1 MLAKLSFNYV
11 DIILLIIWIVAIIEG
26 LTKGLI
32 KQVFGI
38 LALILACYC
47 SYHFTGFAMDR
58 IVEWFGWNG
67 QGLRIVAFV
76 LTFVIVLII
85 VLILGH
91 LLDKLMKIVLL
102 GWLNRLTGAIFGWIK
117 WNILVVIIMYV
128 LNLIHAWVPFLPRG
142 IFAASRL
149 YKVIETFSSILLPYL
164 PFLD

>member
-1 MLAKLSFNYV
+1 MAKLSLNYV

-26 LTKGLI
+26 LTKGFI

-47 SYHFTGFAMDR
+47 SYHFTSFAADR

-67 QGLRIVAFV
+67 EGLRVVAFV
-76 LTFVIVLII
+76 LTFIVVLII

-128 LNLIHAWVPFLPRG
+128 LNLIDAYVRFLPKET
-142 IFAASRL
+142 FAGSRL
-149 YKVIETFSSILLPYL
+149 YRVIETFSSILLPYL